1 MSLYFD
7 DEVKLK
13 KTIRI
18 LVYPN
23 ITFGKDLEKDSY
35 IQVIKK
41 HITLLNEIRD
51 DLWFYLILPK
61 EVPSLAF
68 DNVSQLYM
76 DLPTHPPTMR
86 AHFDTQV
93 VKWLCSKELDFDLVM
108 SHLPE
113 HTYDL
118 KNVLYNVTNHVPKFF
133 GYCHWFDLKEVANW
147 HMNSFKKNIVGLLE
161 MDRCYL
167 NTESQKKLVLKEA
180 RETFSDKVIWQL
192 DKILTVQHLG
202 VDKKDIV
209 DDIKR
214 VKEKIIVFNH
224 RPDTY
229 KHYKEFLKVCD
240 KLYEQR
246 QDFKVWVPLA
256 NKSDREYVITDSGD
270 KDFYYKKLQD
280 CYIGYSPKQTYGGW
294 SVATTDGMM
303 NGVPYLMYDADY
315 YRELWD
321 KGVFVKNDDELLE
334 KLNFY
339 LDNEYNRNVL
349 ADESLQHIRY
359 RLVFKN
365 EVEQMS
371 DYINELYKTL
381 PTVKKSEKLKE
392 IISWIKKEG
401 SITKKEI
408 MKRLG
413 WGVGIKW
420 TQYRHT
426 LLTNPNIYDTMEK
439 DPVYNWVEL
448 N

>member
-1 MSLYFD
+1 MSLF
-7 DEVKLK
+7 ETENRLE

-23 ITFGKDLEKDSY
+23 ITFAKDLEKDSY

-41 HITLLNEIRD
+41 QITLLNEVRN

-61 EVPSLAF
+61 EVPSLVF
-68 DNVSQLYM
+68 DNVTQLYI

-86 AHFDTQV
+86 AHFDTEAIKKV
-93 VKWLCSKELDFDLVM
+93 LPKHYDFDLLM

-214 VKEKIIVFNH
+214 VEEKIIVFNH

-229 KHYKEFLKVCD
+229 KHYNEFIEVMD
-240 KLYEQR
+240 KLYEER
-246 QDFKVWVPLA
+246 KDFKVWVPLLG
-256 NKSDREYVITDSGD
+256 KSNRDYIITDKGD
-270 KDFYYKKLQD
+270 KQFYYNKLKT
-280 CYIGYSPKQTYGGW
+280 CCVGFSPKQDYGGW

-303 NGVPYLMYDADY
+303 NGVPYIMFNDLYYIELNQRADFFTNNVVA
-315 YRELWD
+315 LD
-321 KGVFVKNDDELLE
+321 LLN
-334 KLNFY
+334 KY
-339 LDNEYNRNVL
+339 LDNTEYRNEMAEQALSHIKDNLVYK
-349 ADESLQHIRY
+349 DEVIKMSKYIDSL
-359 RLVFKN
+359 VDK
-365 EVEQMS
+365 
-371 DYINELYKTL
+371 L
-381 PTVKKSEKLKE
+381 PKVGNSEKLKE
-392 IISWIKKEG
+392 ITEWIRDEKSISKKNLIE
-401 SITKKEI
+401 
-408 MKRLG
+408 RLN
-413 WGVGIKW
+413 WGVGIKF
-420 TQYRHT
+420 TQYRRT
-426 LLTNPNIYDTMEK
+426 LLTNPNIFDTISEYPNYCWK
-439 DPVYNWVEL
+439 E
-448 N
+448 

>member
-1 MSLYFD
+1 MSLFV
-7 DEVKLK
+7 EEQIKPK

-41 HITLLNEIRD
+41 QISLLNSIRD

-61 EVPSLAF
+61 EVPSLQF
-68 DNVSQLYM
+68 DNVSQLYL

-86 AHFDTQV
+86 VHFDTQV
-93 VKWLCSKELDFDLVM
+93 IKSLCSKDLDFDLVM

-113 HTYDL
+113 HTCEL
-118 KNVLYNVTNHVPKFF
+118 KNVLYNITQHIPKFF
-133 GYCHWFDLKEVANW
+133 GYCHWFDLKKVANW
-147 HMNSFKKNIVGLLE
+147 PMNSFRKNIVGLLE

-167 NTESQKKLVLKEA
+167 NTQSQKNLVLQEA
-180 RETFSDKVIWQL
+180 KETFSDDVIKRL

-202 VDKKDIV
+202 VDKKDI
-209 DDIKR
+209 IKTIKK

-229 KHYKEFLKVCD
+229 KHYKEFLQVCD
-240 KLYEQR
+240 ELYKQR
-246 QDFKVWVPLA
+246 QDFKVWVPLSS
-256 NKSDREYVITDSGD
+256 KPDRDYIITDSGD
-270 KDFYYKKLQD
+270 KDFYYKKLQE

-315 YRELWD
+315 YRELWNE
-321 KGVFVKNDDELLE
+321 GAFIKNDNELID

-339 LDNEYNRNVL
+339 LDNEDQRNKL
-349 ADESLQHIRY
+349 ANQSLQYIKTK
-359 RLVFKN
+359 LVFKN
-365 EVEQMS
+365 EIEQMS
-371 DYINELYKTL
+371 NYINELYNKL
-381 PTVKKSEKLKE
+381 PIVKKSEKIKE
-392 IISWIKKEG
+392 VISWIKKEG
-401 SITKKEI
+401 SLSKQEI
-408 MKRLG
+408 INRLG

-426 LLTNPNIYDTMEK
+426 LLTNPNIYDTMNK
-439 DPVYNWVEL
+439 NPIYNWVE
-448 N
+448 